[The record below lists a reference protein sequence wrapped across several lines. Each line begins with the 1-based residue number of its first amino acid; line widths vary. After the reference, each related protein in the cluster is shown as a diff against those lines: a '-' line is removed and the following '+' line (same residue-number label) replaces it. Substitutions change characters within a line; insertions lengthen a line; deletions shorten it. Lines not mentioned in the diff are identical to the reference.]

1 MPRPG
6 RVIFPYFISCGTI
19 MLTVSTG
26 TAKPMPAFAPDG
38 E

>member
-6 RVIFPYFISCGTI
+6 RMSLPYLSSCGTI
-19 MLTVSTG
+19 ALIVSTG